1 MKWKRIHPIIK
12 GGEFGYVEVKD
23 DNYNDAM

>member
-1 MKWKRIHPIIK
+1 MRWKRIHPIIK
-12 GGEFGYVEVKD
+12 GEEFGYVEVKD

>member
-1 MKWKRIHPIIK
+1 MKWKRIRPIIK
-12 GGEFGYVEVKD
+12 EGEFGYVEVKD